1 MERAS
6 VKITGKVSG
15 IGQMS
20 GSLAGTGRISGS
32 LDAIGSVQTVYDGD
46 YVVDPRFVSQTLE
59 TQGKVM
65 RDDVTVNS
73 IEVARTSNPQGGKT
87 VYIGGII

>member
-32 LDAIGSVQTVYDGD
+32 LDVTGSVQTVYDGD

-65 RDDVTVNS
+65 RDDVTVNEIAVS
-73 IEVARTSNPQGGKT
+73 AVQNPQGGNT
-87 VYIGGII
+87 IWIGVL

>member
-20 GSLAGTGRISGS
+20 GSLDVT
-32 LDAIGSVQTVYDGD
+32 GSVQTVYDGD

-65 RDDVTVNS
+65 RDDVTINEIAVS
-73 IEVARTSNPQGGKT
+73 AVQNPQGGNT
-87 VYIGGII
+87 IWIGVL